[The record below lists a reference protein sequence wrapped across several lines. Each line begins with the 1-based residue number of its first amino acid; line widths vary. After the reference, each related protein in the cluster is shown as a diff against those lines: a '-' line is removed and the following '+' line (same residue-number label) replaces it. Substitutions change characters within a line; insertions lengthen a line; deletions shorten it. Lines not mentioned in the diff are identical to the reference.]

1 MPNVPFAPLFIDGEC
16 RPASAGATFQV
27 HSPHTGAL
35 ASTAAAA
42 SSEDCRAAIAAAQR
56 AFPAWEDVAFAT
68 RRDILLR
75 AAATLKSEEWQKKAA
90 PAMQAEVAMSRMH
103 ALFNFV
109 AGFELLASVA
119 GLANDLKGLTL
130 PSTVPGGHVFIQRR
144 AQGVVY
150 VLVFPPHHPSLIE
163 KLSSWLSLTRLQL
176 LGSPVECSSPTYD
189 LLHGHAHHLWQH
201 CGGSAFGILPVHFLP
216 CRGSSTRRMCE
227 ELRMGPF
234 SLLMWTLGWPSRG
247 RCQFRAHVR

>member
-1 MPNVPFAPLFIDGEC
+1 MPNVPFAPLLIDGEC

-90 PAMQAEVAMSRMH
+90 SAMQAEVAMSRMH

-119 GLANDLKGLTL
+119 GVANDLKGMTL

-150 VLVFPPHHPSLIE
+150 VLILIVVVAE
-163 KLSSWLSLTRLQL
+163 LNEIAATR
-176 LGSPVECSSPTYD
+176 
-189 LLHGHAHHLWQH
+189 W
-201 CGGSAFGILPVHFLP
+201 
-216 CRGSSTRRMCE
+216 
-227 ELRMGPF
+227 
-234 SLLMWTLGWPSRG
+234 SRG
-247 RCQFRAHVR
+247 MLQFHL